1 MIYQRGHLARP
12 LDAVFSSGSR
22 LAVLRQLRGLSEGKR
37 GRLIARHAGL
47 NHQTAALALAD
58 LARQGIVERRSWGA
72 REVLWR
78 LNRSRWEVTELI
90 EPLLEKEAQL
100 PFAVADMIRELVRA
114 SGAKGSLLHG
124 DAARGKLAPGKPLK
138 LGLVGGGR
146 KGAEGLRAL
155 AAELKARYGLELE
168 GKVITEGQAT
178 HLSAFGDTWR
188 IIPDEGPNWAPSPR
202 PAR

>member
-12 LDAVFSSGSR
+12 LDAVFSSASR
-22 LAVLRQLRGLSEGKR
+22 LAVLRQLRGFAEGKS
-37 GRLIARHAGL
+37 GRVIARLAGL

-58 LARQGIVERRSWGA
+58 LAAKGIVERRSWGA

-78 LNRSRWEVTELI
+78 LNRSRWEVTQLI

-100 PFAVADMIRELVRA
+100 PFALADMIRELVKR

-124 DAARGKLAPGKPLK
+124 ETAKGKLAPGKPLK

-155 AAELKARYGLELE
+155 AAELKLRYGLELE
-168 GKVITEGQAT
+168 GKVITEAQAM
-178 HLSAFGDTWR
+178 HLSAFDDTWR
-188 IIPDEGPNWAPSPR
+188 IIPDEGRHWVPSAR
-202 PAR
+202 PGR

>member
-12 LDAVFSSGSR
+12 LDAVLSSASR
-22 LAVLRQLRGLSEGKR
+22 LAVLRQLRGLPEGKR

-47 NHQTAALALAD
+47 NHQTVALALAD
-58 LARQGIVERRSWGA
+58 LTEQGIVERRSWGP

-78 LNRSRWEVTELI
+78 LNRARWEVTELI

-100 PFAVADMIRELVRA
+100 PFALVDMIRELVKR

-124 DAARGKLAPGKPLK
+124 DAARGKLASGKPLK

-155 AAELKARYGLELE
+155 AAELKRRYGLTLE
-168 GKVITEGQAT
+168 GKVITQAQAI
-178 HLSAFGDTWR
+178 HLSAFDDTWR
-188 IIPDEGPNWAPSPR
+188 IIPDEGRNWAA
-202 PAR
+202 PARLSR